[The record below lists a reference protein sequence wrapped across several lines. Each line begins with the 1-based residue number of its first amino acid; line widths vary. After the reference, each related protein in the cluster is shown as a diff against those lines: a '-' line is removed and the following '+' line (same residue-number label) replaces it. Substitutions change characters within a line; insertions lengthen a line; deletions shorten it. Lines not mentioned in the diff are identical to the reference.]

1 MTLLWMGCL
10 TLARIIF
17 FFFNFNLNV
26 DGHIWDVENVFNV
39 EAIMDGLILLMCMI
53 RI

>member
-1 MTLLWMGCL
+1 MTLLTMGCL
-10 TLARIIF
+10 TLVLSSF
-17 FFFNFNLNV
+17 YNFNLNV
-26 DGHIWDVENVFNV
+26 DGCILDVGKVFNV